1 MFNCEKKFTLGFL
14 LDLLIVDLYEPGIL
28 TGRGY
33 YLYIITIFFQ
43 YSKEISI
50 WFGDF
55 IGCGINSFW
64 EAHFDE
70 DFIWNDQ
77 SDVMRGWFWLDCG
90 LIWCRKSGWFWLD
103 SGLIWCRKR
112 DWFWLDSGLILCHNW
127 FWLDCGRIWIWEA
140 KTLITVL
147 QILIGTLTSD
157 CLMYLTTLTVFSLV

>member
-1 MFNCEKKFTLGFL
+1 MHHMFNCEKKFTLGFL

-77 SDVMRGWFWLDCG
+77 SDVIWRAGFDWTVDSSDVVRVAGFDWTVDSSDVAKGTGFDWTLDSSCVITGFDWTVDEFEYEKQRHLSLYFRFWL
-90 LIWCRKSGWFWLD
+90 
-103 SGLIWCRKR
+103 
-112 DWFWLDSGLILCHNW
+112 
-127 FWLDCGRIWIWEA
+127 
-140 KTLITVL
+140 VL
-147 QILIGTLTSD
+147 
-157 CLMYLTTLTVFSLV
+157 

>member
-14 LDLLIVDLYEPGIL
+14 LDLLIVDLYEPDIL

-33 YLYIITIFFQ
+33 CLYIITLFFQ
-43 YSKEISI
+43 YSKEIPI

-103 SGLIWCRKR
+103 SGLIDVARR
-112 DWFWLDSGLILCHNW
+112 TGFDWTLDSSCAITGFDWTVDEFEYEKQRHLSLYFRFWL
-127 FWLDCGRIWIWEA
+127 
-140 KTLITVL
+140 VL
-147 QILIGTLTSD
+147 
-157 CLMYLTTLTVFSLV
+157 